1 MNITE
6 YRQAIAKNMSER
18 TLQTKVEQIARE
30 FGWLFYHTHDSRRSQ
45 AGFPDVV
52 FLHPKTGR
60 LIVRELK
67 DMRRKPTTE
76 QTAWLDAFK
85 LAGIDAGI
93 WRPIDYLN
101 ETVLN
106 TLMQTS
112 SNHELVIEDAAANP
126 DGPPCDVDPIAHEE
140 RLAYLEPDDGQ
151 E

>member
-1 MNITE
+1 MNSTE
-6 YRQAIAKNMSER
+6 YRQAIARDMTEAA
-18 TLQTKVEQIARE
+18 LQTNVEQIARE

-76 QTAWLDAFK
+76 QTAWLAAFD

-101 ETVLN
+101 DTVLN
-106 TLMQTS
+106 TLAPTRS
-112 SNHELVIEDAAANP
+112 TL
-126 DGPPCDVDPIAHEE
+126 
-140 RLAYLEPDDGQ
+140 
-151 E
+151 